1 MEEDKKMKKEYIT
14 AVCWFFGMSKQDAK
28 KYIKTATPEI
38 LNAIYDGW
46 GKQVIKNFYVD

>member
-1 MEEDKKMKKEYIT
+1 MKKYLT
-14 AVCWFFGMSKQDAK
+14 AVRWFFGMSKQDAK

-46 GKQVIKNFYVD
+46 KKQATKTFYVD

>member
-1 MEEDKKMKKEYIT
+1 MKKEYLT

-28 KYIKTATPEI
+28 KYIKTAAPEI

-46 GKQVIKNFYVD
+46 KKQATTTFYAD

>member
-1 MEEDKKMKKEYIT
+1 MKEYLT

-46 GKQVIKNFYVD
+46 KKQAIKNFYTD